1 MRSFFVKNLKATTV
15 FYKFGDKCHVLN
27 MKTPKKYQVFEDEP
41 SEMLNMLR
49 DGADIQ
55 YLHNLSDRIN
65 FTLEDWS
72 SFLHISER
80 TIQRYKK
87 EKKPF
92 DTIYSEKI
100 VQIDLLYKKG
110 ADVFGSEANFQAWM
124 ETISVPLGSVK
135 PKELLDTTYG
145 INMVA
150 DELGRI
156 EHGIFA

>member
-1 MRSFFVKNLKATTV
+1 MLIFE
-15 FYKFGDKCHVLN
+15 FYLHKYDKFHKFDDRCHF
-27 MKTPKKYQVFEDEP
+27 MKQKPVKKYPVLDDDSVGMVNLLREGVEFP
-41 SEMLNMLR
+41 YLNS
-49 DGADIQ
+49 I
-55 YLHNLSDRIN
+55 SDRIN
-65 FTLEDWS
+65 FTLEDWAS
-72 SFLHISER
+72 YLHLSER

-92 DTIYSEKI
+92 DTIYTEKI

-110 ADVFGSEANFQAWM
+110 ADVFGNEANFHTWM
-124 ETISVPLGSVK
+124 ETKSIPLGGVK

-145 INMVA
+145 INLVA

>member
-1 MRSFFVKNLKATTV
+1 MKAKPVKNYPLLDDDDSDGMV
-15 FYKFGDKCHVLN
+15 
-27 MKTPKKYQVFEDEP
+27 
-41 SEMLNMLR
+41 NMLR
-49 DGADIQ
+49 EGVAFPYFTRIS
-55 YLHNLSDRIN
+55 NRIN

-72 SFLHISER
+72 SFLHLSER

-87 EKKPF
+87 EKKAF

-110 ADVFGSEANFQAWM
+110 AEVFGSEENFHAWM
-124 ETISVPLGSVK
+124 ETKSIPLGGVK

-145 INMVA
+145 INLVA

>member
-1 MRSFFVKNLKATTV
+1 MTI
-15 FYKFGDKCHVLN
+15 
-27 MKTPKKYQVFEDEP
+27 KKYKIPEDD
-41 SEMLNMLR
+41 SVEMVNMLR
-49 DGADIQ
+49 EGVEFT
-55 YLHNLSDRIN
+55 YLNSISDRIH
-65 FTLEDWS
+65 FTLEDWAS
-72 SFLHISER
+72 YLHLSER

-87 EKKPF
+87 EKKNF

-110 ADVFGSEANFQAWM
+110 AEIFGSEDNFHTWM
-124 ETISVPLGSVK
+124 ETKSMPLGGVK